1 MSMTYPVFAKPP
13 SRRAIGDGGELLAVE
28 YFKKRGFEI
37 VEQNVQYRFGEI
49 DLIIKRGLTLYFV
62 EVKYRRSLT
71 YGRPEEA
78 VTYHK
83 LKRVRLAVLRYLQDR
98 GLQARHIQIDVLAIL
113 ALSGQETEYTWISPA
128 L

>member
-1 MSMTYPVFAKPP
+1 MPYSVFDKAP

-49 DLIIKRGLTLYFV
+49 DLVVKRGLTLHFV

-78 VTYHK
+78 VTYQK

-98 GLQARHIQIDVLAIL
+98 GLQARDIRIDVLGIL
-113 ALSGQETEYTWISPA
+113 ALPSQNVEFTWISPA
-128 L
+128 V

>member
-1 MSMTYPVFAKPP
+1 MTYSVFDKPP
-13 SRRAIGDGGELLAVE
+13 SRRSVGDGGELLAVE
-28 YFKKRGFEI
+28 YFKKKGFEI

-49 DLIIKRGLTLYFV
+49 DLVIRRGLTLYFV

-78 VTYHK
+78 VTYQK

-98 GLQARHIQIDVLAIL
+98 GLQARDIQIDVLAIL
-113 ALSGQETEYTWISPA
+113 ALPGQSIEYVWISPA
-128 L
+128 V